1 MIGASFFIGAG
12 DGHAKA
18 LLAVSSST
26 EDGEVLTAASFPVR
40 SIGSGVSVGM
50 NVGRWSAAA

>member
-1 MIGASFFIGAG
+1 MKRLIGASFFIRAG

-40 SIGSGVSVGM
+40 SIGSGVSLGM
-50 NVGRWSAAA
+50 NVGR